1 MFDYKIDTKMLP
13 NVYITWASTKGGA
26 FDKRYWL
33 NCKTGE
39 KKDTPEKWMYYPDE
53 SAITS
58 TGWRVENRIGISYIT
73 ERNHNIWV
81 KSGSSVKY
89 AYVKYHKDIDMLEVA
104 AVGIDTTRKP
114 EIHEWKYLGNRFF
127 IDRNKKVVNQNGNVP
142 NRYDLHSTC
151 YAWDVPNMLSAL
163 SRLNTRDEFIN
174 EFKKFIGA
182 DYFTI
187 GNGRCIKIEYLWHI
201 QEWYKT
207 VQKARGK
214 GKEQALVDTLTSIVL
229 SDASDFGT
237 KYPIA
242 KFHNG
247 RYEQTINGVTY
258 FEKVNDDWNVLR
270 IFDRAD
276 VDKLDETYRIYIN
289 KSGRLRCAS
298 YGPTGWI
305 TSNIPAFRWGH
316 YSRLVN
322 KDEAFKVCPLI
333 KYAAES
339 LKDRGEERIV
349 DDLITALR
357 YPEIEQIS
365 KLGCNR
371 VVDSMLS
378 DSYPKA
384 RLKEWF
390 GNYYNEKEK
399 NILRKIG
406 MTKDQLEY
414 YMLQFEGNDWRKN
427 PRGALIEMRSIFGD
441 DLRHVDIESYKKYL
455 TGMSYI
461 RGTFWRSISS
471 YADELHF
478 DAARFTKNLIRIGE
492 KNPSIYNTAHDAM
505 NVARSLQHGTIP
517 EVDWYFDGYSDA
529 VRVHDALVAIKN
541 RQDAERRARWDKDQ
555 AERLKKE
562 EEKRIKIDEERKKY
576 EYEDDNYIIRLPKN
590 SNEIISEGSTQRICI
605 GSYTSKHAC
614 GDTNLFFLRKKS
626 DPDSP
631 FYAIEMKHDNIVQIH
646 GFGNRW
652 LGNNPE
658 AIPTVIRWLRKHNIN
673 CSKEILTC
681 TSIGYSSSRNYV
693 AMPVVD

>member
-13 NVYITWASTKGGA
+13 HVYITWASTKGGS

-58 TGWRVENRIGISYIT
+58 SNWRQENRIGICYQT
-73 ERNHNIWV
+73 ERKPKIWV
-81 KSGSSVKY
+81 KSGSVVKY

-104 AVGIDTTRKP
+104 AVSIDTTRKP
-114 EIHEWKYLGNRFF
+114 EVHEWKYLGDRFF
-127 IDRNKKVVNQNGNVP
+127 IDRNKKVVNQNGKDP
-142 NRYDLHSTC
+142 CRYDLHSTC
-151 YAWDVPNMLSAL
+151 YAWDAQNMLSAL
-163 SRLNTRDEFIN
+163 GRLNTRDEFIN
-174 EFKKFIGA
+174 EFKKFIGE

-207 VQKARGK
+207 VQKVRGK
-214 GKEQALVDTLTSIVL
+214 GKEQMLVDALTSIDL

-242 KFHNG
+242 KIFNG
-247 RYEQTINGVTY
+247 RYEQSIGGVTY
-258 FEKVNDDWNVLR
+258 FEKVNEDWNVLR
-270 IFDRAD
+270 IFERNGAD
-276 VDKLDETYRIYIN
+276 NLDEKCRLYIN
-289 KSGRLRCAS
+289 KNGKLRCAS
-298 YGPTGWI
+298 HGLTGWI
-305 TSNIPAFRWGH
+305 TSNVPSFRWGQ

-322 KDEAFKVCPLI
+322 KDEAMNECPLI

-339 LKDRGEERIV
+339 VKDRSEERFV

-357 YPEIEQIS
+357 YPEVEQMS
-365 KLGCNR
+365 KLGCKR

-390 GNYYNEKEK
+390 GGYYNEKEK
-399 NILRKIG
+399 NILRRVG

-414 YMLQFEGNDWRKN
+414 YMLQFEGNDYRRS
-427 PRGALIEMRSIFGD
+427 PRGALVEMRTVFGD
-441 DLRHVDIESYKKYL
+441 DLRHMDIESYKKYL

-461 RGTFWRSISS
+461 KGTFWRSISS
-471 YADELHF
+471 YACELNF
-478 DAARFTKNLIRIGE
+478 DVVRFTKNLIRIGD
-492 KNPSIYNTAHDAM
+492 KNAAIYNTVNDTL
-505 NVARSLQHGTIP
+505 NTARGLRHGTIP
-517 EVDWYFDGYSDA
+517 DINWYFDDYSDA
-529 VRVHDALVAIKN
+529 VRIHDAIVEIK
-541 RQDAERRARWDKDQ
+541 RVQDAERRALWDKEQ

-562 EEKRIKIDEERKKY
+562 EEKRIKVDEERKKY
-576 EYEDDNYIIRLPKN
+576 EYEDDNYIIRLPKD
-590 SNEIISEGSTQRICI
+590 SNEIVVEGSTQHICI
-605 GSYTSKHAC
+605 GSYTSRHAL
-614 GDTNLFFLRKKS
+614 GETNLFFLREKTN
-626 DPDSP
+626 PDAP
-631 FYAIEMKHDNIVQIH
+631 FYAIEMKHDNVVQIH

-658 AIPTVIRWLRKHNIN
+658 AIPTVIRWLRKNNIN

-681 TSIGYSSSRNYV
+681 TSIGYSSNRNYV